1 MFEFTVKRLL
11 YSIPALLLVL
21 IIIFGLVRFI
31 PGDPAVAL
39 LGAGATNSQIEFL
52 REQLDLNEPVSNQ
65 FLSYVSGLFQGDL
78 GDSLRTKKPVMQEL
92 LSRLPATI
100 ELSIFAALLAII
112 IGIPIGIIS
121 SLFPNSL
128 FDQLTRIFSL
138 IGVSTPAFWLA
149 LILQII
155 FSLNLGWFP
164 ISGRV
169 DVYSGASSTGG
180 FLILG
185 NLFAGNF
192 SVAWNAFQHVIL
204 PASVLAAFYGATI
217 ARFLR
222 SNMLEV
228 INSDYIRTANGK
240 GLHKFSI
247 IFRHEIRN
255 AILPVITVMGLKFA
269 ELLSGSILTET
280 VFSWP
285 GIGRFM
291 FEAISVRDYPV
302 VQGATLLFAV
312 VYMVSSFLVDLLYGT
327 LDPRIR
333 VN

>member
-1 MFEFTVKRLL
+1 MVEFTARRLL

-39 LGAGATNSQIEFL
+39 LGAGATNTQIEFL
-52 REQLDLNEPVSNQ
+52 REQLNLNEPVIKQ
-65 FLSYVSGLFQGDL
+65 FISYISGLFQGDL
-78 GDSLRTKKPVMQEL
+78 GNSMRTKQPVLKEL
-92 LSRLPATI
+92 MARLPATL
-100 ELSIFAALLAII
+100 ELSIFAALLAILV
-112 IGIPIGIIS
+112 GIPLGLLS
-121 SLFPNSL
+121 SLYPNSL
-128 FDQLTRIFSL
+128 IDQLTRIFSL

-155 FSLNLGWFP
+155 FSLKLGWFP
-164 ISGRV
+164 ISGRL
-169 DVYSGASSTGG
+169 DAYSGTSSSGG
-180 FLILG
+180 FLIFG
-185 NLFAGNF
+185 NLFLGNF
-192 SVAWNAFQHVIL
+192 SVAWNAIQHVIL

-228 INSDYIRTANGK
+228 ISSDYIRTAKGK
-240 GLHKFSI
+240 GLPWIRVLFH
-247 IFRHEIRN
+247 HEIRN

-285 GIGRFM
+285 GIGRYM

-302 VQGATLLFAV
+302 VQGATLLFAI
-312 VYMVSSFLVDLLYGT
+312 VYMVSSFLVDLFNGL

-333 VN
+333 IY